1 MNCDEVRQVLPDYV
15 LGAVSETEAAGVRRH
30 LRGCA
35 SCRTEAE
42 RLDEGLAL
50 FAGVAHS
57 EDPPP
62 ELEDRV
68 MRVLEAE
75 WAEAPAPA
83 PVMTHTLQRRAA
95 LSRKLVLAI
104 AAGLVLVA
112 GSLTWGSVNQVR
124 ASHLQADA
132 GSLRRFL
139 NTLGGKDVRVGPLN
153 AARGSHMTG
162 SVVMYDAKP
171 GEQSWVLII
180 VRSPGYS
187 GVAKVSLLSR
197 TTTPIGLRPM
207 EVESDGDGWTA
218 LFTNADISAYRNVHI
233 SSASGRLL
241 AYGTAAPRH

>member
-1 MNCDEVRQVLPDYV
+1 MNCDEVRQILPDYV
-15 LGAVSETEAAGVRRH
+15 LGGLSETEGAEVRRH

-35 SCRTEAE
+35 SCRAETE

-57 EDPPP
+57 EEPPP
-62 ELEDRV
+62 DLEDRV

-75 WAEAPAPA
+75 WAEEPA
-83 PVMTHTLQRRAA
+83 PVVTHTVRRGATF
-95 LSRKLVLAI
+95 SRKLVLAL

-112 GSLTWGSVNQVR
+112 GSLAWGSVNQVR

-132 GSLRRFL
+132 TSLRRFL
-139 NTLGGKDVRVGPLN
+139 NTLGGKDVRVGPLS

-187 GVAKVSLLSR
+187 GMAKVSLLSR
-197 TTTPIGLRPM
+197 RAAPIGLRPVD
-207 EVESDGDGWTA
+207 VESDGDGWTA
-218 LFTNADISAYRNVHI
+218 LFTNSDLSDYLNIHI
-233 SSASGRLL
+233 STPSGQLL
-241 AYGTAAPRH
+241 AYGTAPARH